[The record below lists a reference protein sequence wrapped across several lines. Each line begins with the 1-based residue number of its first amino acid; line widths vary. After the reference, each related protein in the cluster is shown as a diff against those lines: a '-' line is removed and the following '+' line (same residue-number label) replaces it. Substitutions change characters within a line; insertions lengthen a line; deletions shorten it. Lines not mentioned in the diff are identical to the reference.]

1 MIKKSS
7 QRGYL
12 LVQALIY
19 GAVGL
24 IVIGGL
30 VNWGASSLKI
40 SRYLNYREQA
50 LSIAEAGIDYYRW
63 HLAHAKNDFQDGTGK
78 AGPYIHNFYDKNGNK
93 IGEFSLQIIPP
104 VIGSTIVTIIS
115 TGKTTGEFTVSRS
128 IETKLAIPSWAK
140 YAVVA
145 NDHMRFGEGTE
156 VFGPIHSN
164 GGIRFDGV
172 AHNLIASARAD
183 YSDPD
188 HTGVNEYGVH
198 THKLPVDPYPPKTYP
213 SRTDVFMA
221 GRQFPVPA
229 VDFVGLSSD
238 LADIK
243 TQAIN
248 KGRYFSHSGSLG
260 YQIILKINGTFDLYK
275 VTSLE
280 SPSGSCSNNQSQT
293 GWGTWSVK
301 KKSLLGNYNFPSN
314 GLIFVEDNLWI
325 SGQIRSARLTIASAR
340 FPDSVNTNTSITI
353 NEDLKYT
360 YFDGRDAIALI
371 AQNNINVGLKSE
383 DVLDIH
389 AALVAKNGRV
399 GRFYY
404 SQSCGNEY
412 KRSDLYLFGL
422 IATNVRYG
430 FAYVDG
436 TGYENRYL
444 NYDGNLLY
452 GPPPSFPLTS
462 DQYEIISWREL

>member
-1 MIKKSS
+1 MIKKTS

-12 LVQALIY
+12 LAQALIY
-19 GAVGL
+19 GTVGL
-24 IVIGGL
+24 IIVGGL

-50 LSIAEAGIDYYRW
+50 LAIAEAGVDYYRW
-63 HLAHAKNDFQDGTGK
+63 HLAHARSDFQDGTDEG
-78 AGPYIHNFYDKNGNK
+78 GPYVHNFYNKNGDK
-93 IGEFSLQIIPP
+93 IGEFSLQITPP
-104 VIGSTIVTIIS
+104 AVGSTIVTIVS
-115 TGKTTGEFTVSRS
+115 TGKTAGEFVVSRS

-172 AHNLIASARAD
+172 AHNLITSARSD
-183 YSDPD
+183 YDDPD

-198 THKLPVDPYPPKTYP
+198 THKLPVDPYPPNAYP
-213 SRTDVFMA
+213 ARTDVFMA

-243 TQAIN
+243 TQATSD
-248 KGRYFSHSGSLG
+248 GRYFSHSGSLG
-260 YQIILKINGTFDLYK
+260 YLMILKTDDSFDLYK

-280 SPSGSCSNNQSQT
+280 SPPSGCSSSQT
-293 GWGTWSVK
+293 NWGTWSVK
-301 KKSLLGNYNFPSN
+301 KKSLVGNYAFPSN
-314 GLIFVEDNLWI
+314 GLIFVEDNLWV
-325 SGQIRSARLTIASAR
+325 SGQIKTARLTIASAR
-340 FPDSVNTNTSITI
+340 FPDSVTTNTSITI
-353 NEDLKYT
+353 NQDLKYT
-360 YFDGRDAIALI
+360 YFDGQDTLALI

-383 DVLDIH
+383 DDLEIH
-389 AALVAKNGRV
+389 GALVAKNGRV

-404 SQSCGNEY
+404 NSACGSEY
-412 KRSDLYLFGL
+412 KRENLNLFGL

-462 DQYEIISWREL
+462 DQYETISWREL